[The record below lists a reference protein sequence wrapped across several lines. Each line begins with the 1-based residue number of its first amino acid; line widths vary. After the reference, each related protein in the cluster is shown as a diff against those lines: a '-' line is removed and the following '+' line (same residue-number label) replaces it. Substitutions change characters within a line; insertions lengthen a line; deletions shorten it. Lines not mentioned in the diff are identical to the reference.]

1 MSAPQIANTKE
12 APPAAMVAKKQE
24 LRLFIFIVVVLF
36 PLASVAIIGTYG
48 LIIWLLQIL
57 ASH

>member
-1 MSAPQIANTKE
+1 MSAPQVTNNNETG
-12 APPAAMVAKKQE
+12 PAALVAKKQE